1 MSGWWAL
8 KNLSINIMNF
18 VFDNKH
24 KNNDF
29 VQGLCNTQI
38 SNLDRIFFL
47 LFLFFWVN
55 YPFTYIRNKKQ
66 INDK

>member
-38 SNLDRIFFL
+38 SNLDRIFFFYFYFFEWIIL
-47 LFLFFWVN
+47 LHTLE
-55 YPFTYIRNKKQ
+55 IKNK
-66 INDK
+66 